1 MRWNVVLIDPPGY
14 RFGHFLHDTAR
25 YLVHGLQSLGH
36 DCILSRS
43 NVDGGRMNVLL
54 NAHMLATP
62 ADVEQ
67 LGRVPYIVYQTEVI
81 RQGQTNLDPDERHR
95 KVYLPLLRGARRV
108 WDWSADNVA
117 LLQEQGIGADWL
129 RLGHHP
135 ALEEIHHKREKDIDF
150 LFYGSV
156 TPHRAAI
163 LTALAESGRRVRAE
177 FDVMPLY
184 RNDLIA
190 RSRVVLTLRQSE
202 EMDHL
207 PYFRI
212 NYLVNNR
219 SLVAG
224 ETGVDGAWME
234 DVFLGCPPGRT
245 VEHLLETAA
254 RKDLA
259 EVAQAHHAQLL
270 TRPMTGFLAVV
281 LAKDLNI

>member
-43 NVDGGRMNVLL
+43 NVDAGRMNILL

-117 LLQEQGIGADWL
+117 LLREQGIGADWL

>member
-25 YLVHGLQSLGH
+25 YLLHGLQSLGH

-43 NVDGGRMNVLL
+43 NVDAGRMNILL

-67 LGRVPYIVYQTEVI
+67 LRRVPYIVYQTEVI
-81 RQGQTNLDPDERHR
+81 RRGQINLDPDERHH

-117 LLQEQGIGADWL
+117 LLRGQGIGADWL

-177 FDVMPLY
+177 FDVMPFY

-259 EVAQAHHAQLL
+259 EVAEAHHAQLR
-270 TRPMTGFLAVV
+270 TRPMTRFLAEV
-281 LAKDLNI
+281 LAKDVNI